1 MAARVLNW
9 VIALSFLA
17 PVSGGRAGGAG
28 DNDGN
33 KEDSI

>member
-17 PVSGGRAGGAG
+17 PVSGGPLAWPD
-28 DNDGN
+28 DNDDN
-33 KEDSI
+33 